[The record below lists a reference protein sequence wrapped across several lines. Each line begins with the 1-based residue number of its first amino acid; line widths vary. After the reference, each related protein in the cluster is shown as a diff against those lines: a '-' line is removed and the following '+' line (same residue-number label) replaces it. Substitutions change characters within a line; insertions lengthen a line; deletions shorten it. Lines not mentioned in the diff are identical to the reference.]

1 MIHSMTGF
9 GRGMASEEG
18 IQVIV
23 EIKTLNSRYLDL
35 SAKLPSQIYDK
46 ELKLK
51 ERIQE
56 KIHRGK
62 VNLNVNLNKTK
73 KGEPDIT
80 FSPELVRSYGKMLE
94 QIKKEA
100 EIIEPV
106 DLGDILNFNDIF
118 IHKPEDE
125 ATIQKI
131 WNLTCHATDQALETV
146 NKMRREEGGQL
157 KEDLNNLINGIND
170 LLSEIIVLAEKR
182 VPEARKKLS
191 ERIHFLIQEE
201 KIDPDRLELEIALLA
216 DKMDINEEIVRLKSH
231 LKFFLEALESR
242 DSVGRRMNFLCQEI
256 NRELNTI
263 GSKSND
269 SEIAHQ
275 VVFAKEKLEQIR
287 EQVQN
292 IE

>member
-1 MIHSMTGF
+1 MTGF
-9 GRGMASEEG
+9 GRGKASDNG

-23 EIKTLNSRYLDL
+23 EIKTLNSRYMDL

-62 VNLNVNLNKTK
+62 VNLNVYLNKTK

-80 FSPELVRSYGKMLE
+80 FSPELVKSYGEMLE
-94 QIKKEA
+94 EIKDEA
-100 EIIEPV
+100 NIIEPIV
-106 DLGDILNFNDIF
+106 LRDILNFNDIF
-118 IHKPEDE
+118 IHKPEDT
-125 ATIQKI
+125 ATLQKI
-131 WNLTCHATDQALETV
+131 WELTCKATDQAIQTV
-146 NKMRREEGGQL
+146 NKMRQEEGGQL
-157 KEDLNNLINGIND
+157 KTDLRNLINGIND
-170 LLSEIIVLAEKR
+170 LLFDIIRLAEKR
-182 VPEARKKLS
+182 VPEARDKLN
-191 ERIHFLIQEE
+191 ERIHSLISDE
-201 KIDPDRLELEIALLA
+201 KVDPDRLELEIALLA

-231 LKFFLEALESR
+231 LKFFLEALESS
-242 DSVGRRMNFLCQEI
+242 DSVGRRLNFLCQEI

-275 VVFAKEKLEQIR
+275 VVYAKEKLEQIR